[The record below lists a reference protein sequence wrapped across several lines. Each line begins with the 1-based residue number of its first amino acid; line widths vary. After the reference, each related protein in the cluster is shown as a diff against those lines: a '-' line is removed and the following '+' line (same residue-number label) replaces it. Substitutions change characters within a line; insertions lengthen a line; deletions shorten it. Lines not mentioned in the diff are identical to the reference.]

1 MYMSE
6 DDIEVLDMGDGCKL
20 TFDKQGNVVIG
31 DECAGTKINPVEI
44 QLLDKV
50 NQDNEAT

>member
-1 MYMSE
+1 MSDE
-6 DDIEVLDMGDGCKL
+6 DIEILDMGDGCKL
-20 TFDKQGNVVIG
+20 TFDKLGNIIIG
-31 DECAGTKINPVEI
+31 KKCAGTRINPVEI